1 MNCLLIDRVPTT
13 VEIDGVDYEIYSD
26 FRIGILFEMLMC
38 DREYSDSE
46 KIMQALEL
54 YYPVI
59 PADVN
64 AAVEKIL
71 WFYQGETT
79 EYTSKSGGK
88 RANQIY
94 SYEHDAEYIY
104 AAFLDQY
111 GINLQQVDYLHWWEF
126 KALFKGLKSDNEIVK
141 IMGFRAMEIDR
152 DMSKKEQKYYRKM
165 KEMYKI
171 PLPKSDVEK
180 LDEINQILM
189 GDGDLSQ
196 LL

>member
-1 MNCLLIDRVPTT
+1 MSCLLIDRVPTS
-13 VEIDGVDYEIYSD
+13 VEIDGVEYEIYSD
-26 FRIGILFEMLMC
+26 FRTGILFEMLMC
-38 DREYSDSE
+38 DREYSEPE

-59 PADVN
+59 PKDLN

-71 WFYQGETT
+71 WFYQGEAT
-79 EYTSKSGGK
+79 EYTSKGGGK
-88 RANQIY
+88 RASQIY

-126 KALFKGLKSDNEIVK
+126 KALFKGLKADNEIVK

-180 LDEINQILM
+180 LDEINKILM

-196 LL
+196 ML